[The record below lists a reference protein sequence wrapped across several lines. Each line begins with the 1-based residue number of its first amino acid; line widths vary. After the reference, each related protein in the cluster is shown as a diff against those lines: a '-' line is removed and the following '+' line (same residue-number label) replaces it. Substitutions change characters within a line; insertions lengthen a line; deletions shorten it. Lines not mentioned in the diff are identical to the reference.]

1 MIIMS
6 KYELEKLINE
16 FNKLRATYGIET
28 KHQLDALYVSNKE
41 LHSKMMSMYL
51 TLCYYCK

>member
-1 MIIMS
+1 MS